1 MQSARP
7 IKNPPACDDRGLG
20 FLTIESHIDWI
31 QKIPLPFEFVE
42 CNVCYETYPTMS
54 FGNKEPSNW
63 PHELRGK
70 WERKIAIAD
79 YRDLQL
85 IFAKTLEDM
94 RFDQGSIRKNKIRV
108 KKIG

>member
-1 MQSARP
+1 
-7 IKNPPACDDRGLG
+7 
-20 FLTIESHIDWI
+20 
-31 QKIPLPFEFVE
+31 
-42 CNVCYETYPTMS
+42 MS

-70 WERKIAIAD
+70 WEQIIAIAG

-94 RFDQGSIRKNKIRV
+94 PFDQGSIRKNEICVKGNRIAHWSNRV
-108 KKIG
+108 LLHEEMINAE